1 MKVRNR
7 VMKRDISEE
16 LKVIDTFFTLFE
28 DPNAKVDDL
37 VEKCRE
43 IFFVKP
49 IVIAISEHYLKNYK
63 DTFTKLHLFWLIAL
77 TLNLENGDIC
87 VKIDE
92 NSIKNLFLNRIC
104 ANFYENDEFL
114 KISFDDLKSKVNEF
128 SKFIIQRTNDELL
141 GNNNQ
146 IVSNNF
152 EEITPLFV
160 YDLNPEN
167 CRIYFRSY
175 FSYENSAASFIKEKS
190 HALTEQSSE
199 DLAYLKKALNIL
211 FGDSNDKVNWQKVA
225 AASSAL
231 SDFSVI
237 CGGPGTGKTTTV
249 LKLLMLLLAKDP
261 NSPKQIMLC
270 APTGKAATRMVES
283 IEDQL
288 RVDSSFMKTFNKL
301 CSEFHCDED
310 KLLAMIP
317 RTATTVH
324 KVIGIIPH
332 QERPNYNED
341 NPLPCNILIVDEVS
355 MISLSLFSKLIKS
368 VSKDT
373 KLILLGDKDQ
383 LVSVEP
389 GKVFSD
395 LCSVLNYENSI
406 SNGKLEKLSSILG
419 YSKDALLQANGSG
432 HNISENVS
440 MLVESHRFKSTSL
453 LGKLAKAV
461 NEVDKDNAKD
471 IDNWFEKDG
480 FISEITDGESL
491 FSTDE
496 KTEVS
501 SVFIK
506 DKSRSGLKS
515 LSSLITKKSL
525 EFFCNEGEYLS
536 KLKSNEFV
544 VKNDKDAK
552 VIFDLLN
559 HYRIL
564 CANRNGPLGTVE
576 INKKVNTDVQALL
589 RGAKSLNLRY
599 DPEDF
604 YPGKVI
610 LITKND
616 SFLNVDN
623 GDVGFVAF
631 DSDEA
636 KEENRLKVFFPPKDK
651 SASDDE
657 NFKEVRRISP
667 ERLSDYESGF
677 AMTIH
682 KSQGSEYSY
691 VCMVLCATYN
701 PVLTKEL
708 IYTGLTRAKSK
719 DKFDKDNKTITVG
732 GKVSIITDKELFKEC
747 VVKRVH
753 RESGLSVMLRE
764 GTES

>member
-1 MKVRNR
+1 
-7 VMKRDISEE
+7 MKRDISEE

-87 VKIDE
+87 VKIDK

-114 KISFDDLKSKVNEF
+114 KISFQELETKVNEF
-128 SKFIIQRTNDELL
+128 SKLIIQRTNDELL

-288 RVDSSFMKTFNKL
+288 KDDSSFKATFEKL
-301 CSEFHCDED
+301 CSEFHCDKD

-341 NPLPCNILIVDEVS
+341 NPLPSNILIVDEVS
-355 MISLSLFSKLIKS
+355 MISLSLFSKLIKA

-373 KLILLGDKDQ
+373 KVILLGDKDQ

-406 SNGKLEKLSSILG
+406 SNEKLEKLSSILG

-576 INKKVNTDVQALL
+576 INKKVNTDVQAFL
-589 RGAKSLNLRY
+589 RGSKSLNLRY

-753 RESGLSVMLRE
+753 RESGLSVMLRD

>member
-1 MKVRNR
+1 
-7 VMKRDISEE
+7 MKRDISEE

-87 VKIDE
+87 VKIDK

-114 KISFDDLKSKVNEF
+114 KISFQELETKVNEF
-128 SKFIIQRTNDELL
+128 SKLIIQRTNDELL

-288 RVDSSFMKTFNKL
+288 KDDSSFKATFEKL
-301 CSEFHCDED
+301 CSEFHCDKD

-355 MISLSLFSKLIKS
+355 MISLSLFSKLIKA

-373 KLILLGDKDQ
+373 KVILLGDKDQ

-406 SNGKLEKLSSILG
+406 SNEKLEKLSSILG

-506 DKSRSGLKS
+506 DKSRLGLKS

-576 INKKVNTDVQALL
+576 INKKVNTDVQAFL
-589 RGAKSLNLRY
+589 RGSKSLNLRY

-651 SASDDE
+651 SVSDDG
-657 NFKEVRRISP
+657 NFKEVRLISP

-719 DKFDKDNKTITVG
+719 DKFDKDNNPITVG

-753 RESGLSVMLRE
+753 RESGLSVML
-764 GTES
+764 GDDAES

>member
-1 MKVRNR
+1 
-7 VMKRDISEE
+7 MKRDISEE

-63 DTFTKLHLFWLIAL
+63 DTFTKLHLFWIIAL

-283 IEDQL
+283 IKDQL
-288 RVDSSFMKTFNKL
+288 RDGSSFIATFNNL

-355 MISLSLFSKLIKS
+355 MISLSLFSKLIKA

-373 KLILLGDKDQ
+373 KVILLGDKDQ

-406 SNGKLEKLSSILG
+406 SNEKLEKLSSILG

-753 RESGLSVMLRE
+753 RESGLSVMLSE

>member
-1 MKVRNR
+1 
-7 VMKRDISEE
+7 MKRDISEE

-160 YDLNPEN
+160 YGLNPEN

-753 RESGLSVMLRE
+753 RESGLSVMLSE

>member
-1 MKVRNR
+1 
-7 VMKRDISEE
+7 MKRDISEE

-87 VKIDE
+87 VKIDK

-114 KISFDDLKSKVNEF
+114 KISFQELETKVNEF
-128 SKFIIQRTNDELL
+128 SKLIIQRTNDELL

-288 RVDSSFMKTFNKL
+288 KDDSSFKATFEKL
-301 CSEFHCDED
+301 CSEFHCDKD

-355 MISLSLFSKLIKS
+355 MISLSLFSKLIKA

-373 KLILLGDKDQ
+373 KVILLGDKDQ

-406 SNGKLEKLSSILG
+406 SNEKLEKLSSILG

-576 INKKVNTDVQALL
+576 INKKVNTDVQAFL
-589 RGAKSLNLRY
+589 RGSKSLNLRY

-636 KEENRLKVFFPPKDK
+636 KEENHLKVFFPPKDK
-651 SASDDE
+651 SVSDDG
-657 NFKEVRRISP
+657 NFKEVRLISP

-719 DKFDKDNKTITVG
+719 DKFDKDNNPITVG

-753 RESGLSVMLRE
+753 RESGLSVML
-764 GTES
+764 GDDAES